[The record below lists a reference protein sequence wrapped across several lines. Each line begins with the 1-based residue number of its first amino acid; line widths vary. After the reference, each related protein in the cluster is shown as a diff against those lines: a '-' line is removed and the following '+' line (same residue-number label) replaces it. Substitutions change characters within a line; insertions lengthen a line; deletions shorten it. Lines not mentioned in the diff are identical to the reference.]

1 MSRQSWEPTDKF
13 GLRKLSAT
21 WENDDFTILLTG
33 RHAHY
38 IREMSNLVGTQDQT
52 LLHFLI
58 EREAKKF
65 GLF

>member
-38 IREMSNLVGTQDQT
+38 VREMSNLVGTQDQT
-52 LLHFLI
+52 LLH
-58 EREAKKF
+58 
-65 GLF
+65 

>member
-1 MSRQSWEPTDKF
+1 MSRQAGEPTDKF
-13 GLRKLSAT
+13 GLRKLSET
-21 WENDDFTILLTG
+21 WENDDFAILLTG
-33 RHAHY
+33 KHARY
-38 IREMSNLVGTQDQT
+38 VKEMSNLVGTRDQT